1 VKCIKLAWAI
11 KHKGTKS
18 YLAHNEGFYGTE
30 TGKGFTWEKWFA
42 DKIGAEHTAFSRDG
56 VDVRKGDV
64 NYDVKVCE
72 AYTNPRGATQWVFN
86 RNNYKEHIHYY
97 ACIALQDGKPKRLLL
112 LPSKD
117 FPKSGMTIGRKSK
130 YDIYSVPFSP

>member
-1 VKCIKLAWAI
+1 MVS
-11 KHKGTKS
+11 GDKS
-18 YLAHNEGFYGTE
+18 FFNTE
-30 TGKGFTWEKWFA
+30 TGKGFTWEAWFA
-42 DKIGAEHTAFSRDG
+42 KKINAEHTPFSLDG
-56 VDVRKGDV
+56 VDVKDGKT

-72 AYTNPRGATQWVFN
+72 AYTAPRGATQWVFN

-97 ACIALQDGKPKRLLL
+97 ACIALENGVPKRLLV

-130 YDIYSVPFSP
+130 YDVYAVPIAA